1 MHFLHGKVLYI
12 TFIAGDKEEET
23 SKKEEKKL
31 YPTLESQPFSFVFFW
46 GLSIT
51 QLSVACIGR

>member
-23 SKKEEKKL
+23 SKKEKKKNL
-31 YPTLESQPFSFVFFW
+31 Y
-46 GLSIT
+46 
-51 QLSVACIGR
+51 QLSRES